1 VNNSRDHAS
10 VKTPLAFANRS
21 GSLRVSRIRVVAA
34 SVAAALVVGLLG
46 ASFPAHA
53 EGGRQ
58 DGVFI
63 MGIDGMDP
71 TILSR
76 LIAEGKMPNFEKLAA
91 EGSYQSLATSNPP
104 QSPVAWSNF
113 VTGMNPG
120 GHGIFDFMH
129 RDKKTYAPISSA
141 TKVATDDVT
150 ALHLFGFV
158 IPISGG
164 DMENNRGGTPFWD
177 VLHEHGIDVEV
188 YRIPGNYPTPPSEA
202 KVLGGMGVT
211 DLRGGYGTYTLY
223 TNTLVEKDD
232 PKGDVQVVTVRDLD
246 LDGTPETASGVL
258 RGPPDQLRLEPGHV
272 PTDNEYL
279 TASVTMHL
287 DPDSDTA
294 AVEVGGNIVV
304 VEEGEWSEWVE
315 VSWDMAPLGMMP
327 VSGTVRFYAKQL
339 RPTFQMYAS
348 PVNIAPSSPL
358 APLTSPDDFIESL
371 YAELGDF
378 YTQGMPEEVDALK
391 DGVFDDDDY
400 QKQVRLVQQDTLAML
415 DTALARFDPGDA
427 TFVYFSD
434 IDLQS
439 HMLWRLGD
447 PKYPSAPR
455 HPAYDATAA
464 AKHRLDIENYYRD
477 TDFALGKI
485 RKQLPEGTLLMVMSD
500 HGFQPFS
507 RDVHLNAW
515 LRDNGYLVMKPG
527 KRTGYTV
534 TGDVDW
540 SKTRAFGIGFNGLY
554 LNQAGRESQGIVD
567 PKDADALMGE
577 ISRKLEAIE
586 DPKTGD
592 QVVLKAFRATEI
604 YTGSRIPEGP
614 DMLVGYNRGYGC
626 SDESALGEV
635 TEDVLV
641 DNKSRWSG
649 SHLMAPEVTPGVLL
663 MNRKLARDGY
673 GLTDLTA
680 TLLSYYGIERLPEM
694 IGEPIL

>member
-1 VNNSRDHAS
+1 MNITRA
-10 VKTPLAFANRS
+10 
-21 GSLRVSRIRVVAA
+21 SRIQVMAV
-34 SVAAALVVGLLG
+34 SMAAALVIGLLG
-46 ASFPAHA
+46 AFSPAGA
-53 EGGRQ
+53 EGGRK

-71 TILSR
+71 SILSR
-76 LIAEGKMPNFEKLAA
+76 LIGEGKMPNFEKLAK

-141 TKVATDDVT
+141 TKPAEGEVV

-177 VLHEHGIDVEV
+177 VLQQHGVDVEV

-202 KVLGGMGVT
+202 KVLDGMGVT

-223 TNTLVEKDD
+223 TDTLVEKDD
-232 PKGDVQVVTVRDLD
+232 PKGDIQLVTVRDLD
-246 LDGTPETASGVL
+246 LDGTPDTASGVL

-279 TASVTMHL
+279 TVSVIMHL
-287 DPDSDTA
+287 DSDSDTA
-294 AVEVGGNIVV
+294 AIEVGGRTVV
-304 VEEGEWSEWVE
+304 IEEGEWSEWVE
-315 VSWDMAPLGMMP
+315 VSWDMAPLGVMP
-327 VSGTVRFYAKQL
+327 VLGTVRFYAKEL

-391 DGVFDDDDY
+391 EGVFDEDDY
-400 QKQVRLVQQDTLAML
+400 QKQVRLVQKDTRAML
-415 DTALARFDPGDA
+415 DMALARFDAGDA
-427 TFVYFSD
+427 TFIYFSD

-439 HMLWRLGD
+439 HMLWRHKD
-447 PKYPSAPR
+447 PKYAAAPH
-455 HPAYDATAA
+455 HPAYDAAA
-464 AKHRLDIENYYRD
+464 AAGHRLDVENYYRD
-477 TDFALGKI
+477 TDAALGKI
-485 RKQLPEGTLLMVMSD
+485 REKLPKGTLLIVMSD

-515 LRDNGYLVMKPG
+515 LRDNGYLVMQPG
-527 KRTGYTV
+527 KDTGYTV

-554 LNQAGRESQGIVD
+554 VNQRGRESEGIVD
-567 PKDADALMGE
+567 PKDAGALMAE
-577 ISRKLEAIE
+577 ISRKLEAFE

-592 QVVLKAFRATEI
+592 RVVLKVFRASEI
-604 YTGSRIPEGP
+604 YSGSRIPEGP

-626 SDESALGEV
+626 SDESTLGEV
-635 TEDVLV
+635 TEAVLV
-641 DNKSRWSG
+641 DNESRWSG
-649 SHLMAPEVTPGVLL
+649 SHLMAPEVVPGVLL
-663 MNRKLARDGY
+663 MNRKLARDGH
-673 GLTDLTA
+673 GLTDVTA
-680 TLLSYYGIERLPEM
+680 TLLSYYGIEKLPEM
-694 IGEPIL
+694 TGEPIL